1 MDIFIVNYA
10 ILHIAR
16 RYLGGMGIDAKF
28 YNSYGKSTNFMIGN
42 DRDSELIDT
51 NNISIELTITL
62 IAGVDEFTCT
72 EELKEYIKNYIE
84 TINSD
89 GTNDLYISNL
99 IRSVETDFA
108 YVDHIVFT
116 RINDYPTEYQSISNE
131 FIGLDNL
138 SKEQRRK
145 FVPDILVINKDN
157 VIINII
163 QPEI

>member
-1 MDIFIVNYA
+1 MTMLIN
-10 ILHIAR
+10 
-16 RYLGGMGIDAKF
+16 
-28 YNSYGKSTNFMIGN
+28 IGVKC
-42 DRDSELIDT
+42 I
-51 NNISIELTITL
+51 
-62 IAGVDEFTCT
+62 
-72 EELKEYIKNYIE
+72 EYIKNYIE

-145 FVPDILVINKDN
+145 FVPDILVINKNN